1 MHLGLGSTATVL
13 PDFTWTPECL
23 ASYATRFA
31 SDGDEGRLVCITEQP
46 ATWDTWER
54 HPAGEEVVVLL
65 SGRIDLVQDLH
76 GVEHAVS
83 LRPGEAMVNPVGV
96 WHTAPRA
103 RARRRAVHHP
113 GGGNGAQAG
122 SPRLSR
128 AGGGFALQPAC
139 GRSGARSCGPCGG

>member
-1 MHLGLGSTATVL
+1 MSDAFDLTSSFVHLGLGSTATVL

-96 WHTAPRA
+96 WHTAR
-103 RARRRAVHHP
+103 VHEP
-113 GGGNGAQAG
+113 GAALFITPGAG
-122 SPRLSR
+122 TEHKPVRP
-128 AGGGFALQPAC
+128 G
-139 GRSGARSCGPCGG
+139 